1 MKNKFK
7 KFTIGVMSAV
17 MVAGATSSLAGC
29 SCSEDDKLQ
38 VMTMSVNPGVEFI
51 VDKSDKVVSVS
62 ASNEDGAYL
71 ISKFTE
77 FTGMSAGDAAKKF
90 LELSEQYGFV
100 VSGTMD
106 GEKVT
111 ISVSGEGA
119 DELYKD
125 VKNSIKKK
133 VSDLGMQVADMVK
146 IAEDDIKEMI
156 ETCYQ
161 EYTESEINEL
171 SEEKLLEM
179 LKSSREETKG
189 LFTEDERLEYY
200 KERAQMVI
208 ETKIQTVK
216 TYLNTQLGALGS
228 LINGTVTSTL
238 ETINSTITTAYN
250 AINSQLENAL
260 AQVESKRTEYIQKKE
275 EYLTKVQEYRE
286 ALETAGAENAEQL
299 KAEVEALRETAKGFQ
314 EELVTKL
321 NTAKTEL
328 LSKVK
333 ETIQVKMAELN
344 TAINNILDSIENAL
358 GSATLPGI
366 NPLTDEDIDT
376 AVNEAIARLKARHT
390 GDATNPWGNFEPTAK
405 N

>member
-29 SCSEDDKLQ
+29 SCSEADDLQ
-38 VMTMSVNPGVEFI
+38 VMNMSVNPGVEFI

-62 ASNEDGAYL
+62 ANNEDGAYL
-71 ISKFTE
+71 LSKFTE

-106 GEKVT
+106 EEKVT

-125 VKNSIKKK
+125 VKNSIKSK
-133 VSDLGMQVADMVK
+133 VSDLGMTIEKMVK
-146 IAEDDIKEMI
+146 IDADDIKDMI

-161 EYTESEINEL
+161 EYTESEINDL
-171 SEEKLLEM
+171 SEEKMLEM
-179 LKSSREETKG
+179 LRASREETKG

-200 KERAQMVI
+200 KERAQKVI

-216 TYLNTQLGALGS
+216 TYVNKQLGTFASLVTGTVMTGLETVNTLITNAYNEINTQLESAL
-228 LINGTVTSTL
+228 T
-238 ETINSTITTAYN
+238 
-250 AINSQLENAL
+250 
-260 AQVESKRTEYIQKKE
+260 QVDAKRTEYIAKKE
-275 EYLTKVQEYRE
+275 EYLLKVQEYRE
-286 ALETAGAENAEQL
+286 ALEQNATEEIETL
-299 KAEVEALRETAKGFQ
+299 KTELEGLRSTAKGYQ
-314 EELVTKL
+314 DELVTKL

-333 ETIQVKMAELN
+333 ETVQTKMAELN
-344 TAINNILDSIENAL
+344 TAINSVITTIESVL
-358 GSATLPGI
+358 SEMTLPGV
-366 NPLTDEDIDT
+366 NPLSDEDIDR
-376 AVNEAIARLKARHT
+376 AVNDAIATLKTTHT
-390 GDATNPWGNFEPTAK
+390 SNATNPWGNFNPTTKA
-405 N
+405 